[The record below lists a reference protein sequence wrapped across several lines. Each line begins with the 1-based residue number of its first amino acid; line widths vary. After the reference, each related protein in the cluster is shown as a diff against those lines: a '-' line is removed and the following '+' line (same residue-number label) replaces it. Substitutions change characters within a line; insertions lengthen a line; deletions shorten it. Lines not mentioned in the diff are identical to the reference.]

1 MKLSELLKENSIIE
15 LEAID
20 REGVLKDFV
29 NYLIKLNLITDS
41 DELYQKLLEREK
53 IESTAIE
60 NNVAIPHCKL
70 EKLKEPILVIGI
82 SKNGV
87 AFSANEDSLTKIFFF
102 VISPA
107 DLPALHLKILASV
120 AKIAKSKDLLKKMI
134 NSENLYDIKQL
145 IKEQENLS

>member
-15 LEAID
+15 IEAID

-41 DELYQKLLEREK
+41 DELYHKLLEREK

>member
-15 LEAID
+15 IKAKD

-29 NYLIKLNLITDS
+29 NHLAKLDLITDS
-41 DELYQKLLEREK
+41 DELYQKLLDREK

-60 NNVAIPHCKL
+60 NNVAIPHCKIENL
-70 EKLKEPILVIGI
+70 QEPILIVGI

-87 AFSANEDSLTKIFFF
+87 AFSSNENSLTKIFFL
-102 VISPA
+102 VISPI

-120 AKIAKSKDLLKKMI
+120 AKITKSKDLLKKII
-134 NSENLYDIKQL
+134 NAENLYEIKQL
-145 IKEQENLS
+145 IKEEENLS